1 MRIRKRLAVSLMS
14 FLLCAIPIA
23 NTYAAY
29 GAAFT
34 LPLETSSPPYLR
46 GYQIMLNY
54 DPKTIS
60 WRNFNIYFDGG
71 YSRFWVTNDTHNKS
85 LNIYSIAPVVRYS
98 FYKKGPVTSYLELSV
113 GPSYLTK
120 TRLDGRNLGIHFA
133 FQDRA
138 GIGAEWLINNHA
150 LSFSLHAIHY
160 SNARLSEHNSGITVP
175 LALDIGYQ
183 FA

>member
-1 MRIRKRLAVSLMS
+1 MSMRRRFVI
-14 FLLCAIPIA
+14 LLLLFASHF
-23 NTYAAY
+23 TAAY
-29 GAAFT
+29 ASYGASFT

-46 GYQIMLNY
+46 GYQVMLNY
-54 DPKTIS
+54 DPSIHFWKQFS
-60 WRNFNIYFDGG
+60 LYFDGG
-71 YSRFWVTNDTHNKS
+71 FSRFWVTNHSDNKS

-98 FYKKGPVTSYLELSV
+98 FKKYGRVTPYMEASIGASYM
-113 GPSYLTK
+113 TK

-138 GIGAEWLINNHA
+138 GFGALWDINNQH

-160 SNARLSEHNSGITVP
+160 SNAHLSDHNSGITVP